1 MVVYGFYLC
10 EVQYFRVYVCKLH
23 GKAVNLH

>member
-1 MVVYGFYLC
+1 MVVYDFYLC
-10 EVQYFRVYVCKLH
+10 EVQDFLVYVCKLH

>member
-10 EVQYFRVYVCKLH
+10 EVQDFLVYVCKLH
-23 GKAVNLH
+23 RKAVNLH